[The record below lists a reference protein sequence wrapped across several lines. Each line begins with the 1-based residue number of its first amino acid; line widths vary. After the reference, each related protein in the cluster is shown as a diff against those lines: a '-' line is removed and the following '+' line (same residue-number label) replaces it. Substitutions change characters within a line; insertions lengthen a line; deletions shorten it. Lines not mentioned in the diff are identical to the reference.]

1 MIASLLS
8 EEWGGFKYSTSKR
21 NHSPN
26 IIFVTLGVFFVTH
39 GVFFITH
46 GVLPN
51 PTDLFAKIWQ
61 FWELYL
67 FLQREKL
74 S

>member
-26 IIFVTLGVFFVTH
+26 IIFVTLGVFFVTL
-39 GVFFITH
+39 GVFFVTLGVFFVTL

-51 PTDLFAKIWQ
+51 PTDLYAKIWIVQ
-61 FWELYL
+61 N
-67 FLQREKL
+67 
-74 S
+74 

>member
-8 EEWGGFKYSTSKR
+8 EEWGGFKYSTSRR

-26 IIFVTLGVFFVTH
+26 IIFVTHRVFFVTL
-39 GVFFITH
+39 

-51 PTDLFAKIWQ
+51 PTDLYAKIWQ
-61 FWELYL
+61 FGELYL

>member
-8 EEWGGFKYSTSKR
+8 EEWGGFKYSTSRR

-39 GVFFITH
+39 GVFSTMQAQLLS
-46 GVLPN
+46 VLVAVSRNPN
-51 PTDLFAKIWQ
+51 CCAL
-61 FWELYL
+61 
-67 FLQREKL
+67 L
-74 S
+74 SSRAQSVS

>member
-8 EEWGGFKYSTSKR
+8 EEWGGFKYSTSRR

-39 GVFFITH
+39 GV
-46 GVLPN
+46 LPN

-61 FWELYL
+61 FGELYL